1 MIDAERF
8 TASEAHRITGVP
20 PETQQDWRRR
30 GFLPETGGKH
40 SRWTVRELCRLRLMR
55 ALVEAGFPIGL
66 AVSQLSEDFLD
77 SLQSQVISHG
87 ARRDYDAMLAV
98 VGWIG
103 KDLHRYIIFQM
114 SDLSVIEKDV
124 GCPFDT
130 FHVIRLAKIAEDLVN
145 NGIIG
150 QPGLR
155 ERN

>member
-1 MIDAERF
+1 MTDADRF
-8 TASEAHRITGVP
+8 TASEAARITGVS

-40 SRWTVRELCRLRLMR
+40 MRWTVRELCRLRLMR
-55 ALVEAGFPIGL
+55 ALAEAGFPIGL

-77 SLQSQVISHG
+77 SLQSQVISH
-87 ARRDYDAMLAV
+87 ASRPDYDAMLAV

-103 KDLHRYIIFQM
+103 GDLHRYIIFQM
-114 SDLSVIEKDV
+114 SDLSSIEQQA